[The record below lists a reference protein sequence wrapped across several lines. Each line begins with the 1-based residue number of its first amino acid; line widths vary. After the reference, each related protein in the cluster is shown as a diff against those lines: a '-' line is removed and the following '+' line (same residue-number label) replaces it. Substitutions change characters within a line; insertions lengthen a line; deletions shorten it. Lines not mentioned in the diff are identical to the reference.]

1 MHEDLLQLHKP
12 FRFRLNTAC
21 SLNRKRSGFLQSSL
35 YIFDSCKVISWNR
48 NRWNY
53 TSRVTRVN
61 TSKLNVFHNGRDVN
75 MCFYIEGGGKSPP
88 SLQPASRSSAT
99 PSSENTQ
106 QGPMIGKLLVQF
118 AILPCPSHSKRFTE
132 NISCEQATKSCTA
145 ESILCC
151 LSKKQYYQEAENY
164 F

>member
-1 MHEDLLQLHKP
+1 MLMLKIFIFLERAHNCPPFILQHFCKLCFIVSKKNI
-12 FRFRLNTAC
+12 RIYKNAYVARL
-21 SLNRKRSGFLQSSL
+21 SGITQAESPEWIPASST
-35 YIFDSCKVISWNR
+35 YSN
-48 NRWNY
+48 
-53 TSRVTRVN
+53 
-61 TSKLNVFHNGRDVN
+61 NGRDVN

-99 PSSENTQ
+99 PSSGNTQ

-132 NISCEQATKSCTA
+132 YISFEQATKSCTA